1 MASTVDHEEYEI
13 VSLKT
18 GRYDQVSGMLTSL
31 LILVGAAVA
40 LLFLVWL
47 TTVLKFRNKNVEVQ
61 ILDFAGRGE
70 NAKGYARDMAE
81 PGMEEVD
88 EIIEP
93 AIEASMEQLTNLIS
107 TNPAALDA
115 LDTDATQTGHG
126 SGLGDSRKAGL
137 GGDGD
142 LDAPGSRKFINYTTA
157 SAAAYGRQL
166 DFFKIKIAA
175 IDRATYSANVAENF
189 NGRLVKTR
197 MRRRALRRAYVM
209 SWPPGSEF
217 LAFDRQLLTRASIP
231 HRGKLIVHIMP
242 VSTMKILA
250 LKEIT
255 KAGGVKMIPRIYKS
269 TFGVRAAGSGFE
281 YFVVSQIIR

>member
-1 MASTVDHEEYEI
+1 MSAAGQEEFQQ
-13 VSLKT
+13 VSLKVES
-18 GRYDQVSGMLTSL
+18 YDRVSGMLTSL
-31 LILVGAAVA
+31 LILVGGAVL

-47 TTVLKFRNKNVEVQ
+47 TTVLKFKNKNIEVQ
-61 ILDFAGRGE
+61 ILDFRGRGE
-70 NAKGYARDMAE
+70 NAKGYARDMEE
-81 PGMEEVD
+81 PGMEEVE

-93 AIEASMEQLTNLIS
+93 AIEASMEQITTLIS
-107 TNPAALDA
+107 QNPTALDQ

-157 SAAAYGRQL
+157 SANAYAKQL

-175 IDRATYSANVAENF
+175 IDRATYTAQVAANF
-189 NGRLVKTR
+189 SGRIVKST

-209 SWPPGSEF
+209 SWPPNSEF
-217 LAFDRQLLTRASIP
+217 LAFDRQLLSRAGIP
-231 HRGKLIVHIMP
+231 HQRKLIVHIMP
-242 VSTMKILA
+242 VATMKDLA

-255 KAGGVKMIPRIYKS
+255 KAGGPKMIPRIYKS
-269 TFGVRAAGSGFE
+269 VFGVRSAGSGYE
-281 YFVVSQIIR
+281 YYVISQVIR